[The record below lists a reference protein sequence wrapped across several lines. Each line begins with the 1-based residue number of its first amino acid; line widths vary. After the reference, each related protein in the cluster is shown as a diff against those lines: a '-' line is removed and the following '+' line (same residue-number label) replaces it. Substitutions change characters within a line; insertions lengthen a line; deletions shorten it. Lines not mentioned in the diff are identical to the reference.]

1 MICMGVYGLH
11 ITYYK
16 ITNRNIIT
24 IKLKYSGVMGEQK
37 KI

>member
-1 MICMGVYGLH
+1 MICMGVYGLR

-24 IKLKYSGVMGEQK
+24 NNIKIFRGHGGKK